1 MTFAGICLKLIF
13 TKPFEDNTWIFFLIS
28 NNFFNV
34 EKRSAHCHLHN
45 SSVIRQKGES
55 HNGCFKKTKHVKFT
69 EKRTFFTLWYAHVWN
84 TCEKTLK
91 RPFWD
96 SSFCLITISYTLIRT
111 RTCAYQWVRNV
122 RFSEKLACFVSLKHQ
137 LWDSPFWLL
146 TEELAISS
154 WFIMRNKSHK
164 FLFVDLV
171 CLNK

>member
-84 TCEKTLK
+84 LWKDLETPVLRFVFLPYYHFLHPDTHTHVCLSVGKK
-91 RPFWD
+91 C
-96 SSFCLITISYTLIRT
+96 SFFGKIGVLCFLETPAL
-111 RTCAYQWVRNV
+111 
-122 RFSEKLACFVSLKHQ
+122 RFT
-137 LWDSPFWLL
+137 LL
-146 TEELAISS
+146 TSYRGIGNIVMIHYE
-154 WFIMRNKSHK
+154 K
-164 FLFVDLV
+164 
-171 CLNK
+171 